1 MDQLRSFVT
10 IGILAGIGLAI
21 LTNADKSVKI
31 IDSVSGAFFNLIKT
45 ASGEA

>member
-10 IGILAGIGLAI
+10 LGIMAGIGLAI

-31 IDSVSGAFFNLIKT
+31 INSVAGNFFNLIKT
-45 ASGEA
+45 ASGEG